1 MIKSPFL
8 LSTGMFTPSSC
19 QDCETPAET
28 WVDLTALASDWLW
41 ETDAEGL
48 YRYVSP
54 CVAEK
59 LGCPP
64 QDLIGRSRLD
74 LDAGNPRNA
83 GLAGHLH
90 LVERRQPFRDFVCVL
105 SVPGRGAQVVRFNGV
120 PVFDGGGVFQGY
132 QGLAANI
139 TRQIEA
145 EERAQ
150 NAERRLMDA
159 LESISD
165 GFALYDAEDRLLLC
179 NRHYRQMFP
188 CADGVIQAG
197 RTFSDIVRAVARQ
210 GGYHYSGPEL
220 ETFVARRLAEHIRA
234 NGQPVLHHLAADR
247 WSMTREFRTRN
258 GGVVTVRTDVSEIT
272 RSREEL
278 SRLQKTYERL
288 LASAGQGI
296 FGIDADE
303 IITYANPMAGTL
315 LGFSREDLVGMNY
328 HELMSDAATACP
340 LPALP
345 ALPNRQSAL
354 EGRFLRADGSAF
366 YAEAVLT
373 PLIEDGRPQ
382 GAVLVF
388 HDVSLR
394 KRYEEGIANHQRE
407 LEKLVEERT
416 STLSREIDQRARTE
430 EALRKS
436 TGRLIGIAST
446 LVEGVLLTDLNGHI
460 LFANRSAQR
469 LLGDENRP
477 LAGTDLD
484 ESMRIEDSGSP
495 RSFADGPLQRTA
507 DGGEA
512 AIIEDA
518 VFVTADGRRL
528 SMAYAAAPLEEEGK
542 RRGVVISFRS
552 IETLKQA
559 QFEALQ
565 ASRLASVGQLAA
577 GIAHEINTPIQYVGD
592 NLRFISDSLTSIA
605 ETLDRLRT
613 LVNGEAAPPAL
624 RADVERLF
632 ADNDLGYLLEELP
645 QAAAQS
651 LDGVAHVAHIVR
663 SMKDFSHPGGAG
675 KVSTDINHA
684 IDSTITVSRNE
695 WKHQAEI
702 ETVLAPDLPHIPC
715 LPAEIN
721 QVLLN
726 LITNAAHA
734 IESEKSGTLGRI
746 TISTRAIED
755 GIEIRVADNGPGVP
769 AAIRDKIFDPF
780 FTTKPV
786 GKGTGQGLSICL
798 DVIAHKHGGKLFLED
813 VTPKGACFVI
823 QLPFSQPGVPN
834 G

>member
-19 QDCETPAET
+19 QDCDTPAET

-41 ETDAEGL
+41 ETDADGI

-54 CVAEK
+54 CVADK
-59 LGCPP
+59 LGLADH
-64 QDLIGRSRLD
+64 DLIGRSRLALPTD
-74 LDAGNPRNA
+74 LPRNA
-83 GLAGHLH
+83 GLEEHRR
-90 LVERRQPFRDFVCVL
+90 LVENHQPFRDFICAMI
-105 SVPGRGAQVVRFNGV
+105 VPERGEQVVRFNGV
-120 PVFDGGGVFQGY
+120 PVFDAKGAFLGY

-139 TRQIEA
+139 TRRIQA
-145 EERAQ
+145 EERAL

-159 LESISD
+159 LDSISD
-165 GFALYDAEDRLLLC
+165 GFALYDADDHLVLC
-179 NRHYRQMFP
+179 NRHYQQMFL
-188 CADGVIQAG
+188 CVEELIQPG
-197 RTFSDIVRAVARQ
+197 NTFVDIVRAVAER

-220 ETFVARRLAEHIRA
+220 EKFVARRLADHTRA
-234 NGQPVLHHLAADR
+234 DGQPVLHHLAADR
-247 WSMTREFRTRN
+247 WSMTREFRTRQ

-328 HELMSDAATACP
+328 HELISDAATACP

-469 LLGDENRP
+469 LLGDETRP

-484 ESMRIEDSGSP
+484 ETMRIEENGAP
-495 RSFADGPLQRTA
+495 RTFAEGPLQRTA

-518 VFVTADGRRL
+518 VFVAADGRRL

-592 NLRFISDSLTSIA
+592 NLRFISDSLSSIA
-605 ETLDRLRT
+605 DTLARLRT
-613 LVNGEAAPPAL
+613 LMEGEAVPAPL
-624 RADVERLF
+624 KDGILRLF
-632 ADNDLGYLLEELP
+632 ADNDLDYLLEELP

-695 WKHQAEI
+695 WKHLAEI
-702 ETVLAPDLPHIPC
+702 ETRLAADLPHIAC

-734 IESEKSGTLGRI
+734 IESEKTGTLGHI
-746 TISTRAIED
+746 TISTRTLED

-769 AAIRDKIFDPF
+769 APIRDKIFDPF

-798 DVIAHKHGGKLFLED
+798 DVITHKHGGKLFLED
-813 VTPKGACFVI
+813 GTPKGACFVI
-823 QLPFSQPGVPN
+823 QLPFGHPGKPD
-834 G
+834 